1 MHHSHIEALE
11 TRIAPAG
18 LGITD
23 IFVDATSLAVS
34 LSNGLLKI
42 APKAGATNLEV
53 IVELLPDGTFLIS
66 DGLGDDDLEETP
78 SFHGFVRSL
87 NIGLSNGDD
96 ALSVSLDAGYT
107 LAGGISIS
115 TGLGDDTVEISEGTI
130 RGNVSVAGK
139 GANEV
144 AIGGGP
150 VNVKGVLTSN
160 SVGGVFTL
168 LEDAKVGVLNA
179 SGATDFVLGG
189 FVVGNANVS
198 AKVVDTSFQIGGV
211 TSGPAA
217 IVGGNL
223 TISGAAGGDDA
234 FVGHALVRGVLTI
247 NLGAGNNV
255 STLSSDAVLMGVARI
270 NGTIGDDEVV
280 IGSVGSAGPTIHGRL
295 QLSLGAG
302 NNSAAVRSGF
312 VSGGFNYTG
321 TTGVDTV
328 LLGADLTLFADAKIT
343 AGEGSNVIAVESFSS
358 LWRFN
363 LSTGG
368 GTDTVTLT
376 ADGAGY
382 VTGSVAL
389 GNGADTLTILGTEDF
404 STAFRVDGGLAID
417 TIIVSPLLV
426 DNGLVRAS
434 FETVL

>member
-18 LGITD
+18 LAITD

-42 APKAGATNLEV
+42 APKTGATNLDV
-53 IVELLPDGTFLIS
+53 SVELLPDGTFLIS
-66 DGLGDDDLEETP
+66 DGIGDDDLEETP
-78 SFHGFVRSL
+78 NIHGLVRALS
-87 NIGLSNGDD
+87 IGLSNGDD
-96 ALSVSLDAGYT
+96 ALSVALDSEYT
-107 LAGGISIS
+107 LAGGVSIS
-115 TGLGDDTVEISEGTI
+115 TGLGDDFVEISEGTI
-130 RGNVSVAGK
+130 RGNVSLASK
-139 GANEV
+139 GTDEV
-144 AIGGGP
+144 TIGGGP
-150 VNVKGVLTSN
+150 VNIKGQLTSA
-160 SVGGVFTL
+160 SVGGTFTL

-179 SGATDFVLGG
+179 SGATDFMLGG
-189 FVVGNANVS
+189 FVVGNANLS
-198 AKVVDTSFQIGGV
+198 AKVADTAFQIGGV
-211 TSGPAA
+211 ISGPVA

-223 TISGAAGGDDA
+223 TISGAAGSDDA
-234 FVGHALVRGVLTI
+234 FVGHALVRGVLTL

-255 STLSSDAVLMGVARI
+255 STLSSDAVVMGLARI
-270 NGTIGDDEVV
+270 NGTIGDDEAV
-280 IGSVGSAGPTIHGRL
+280 IGSAGSAGPTIHGRL

-321 TTGVDTV
+321 TTGMDTV
-328 LLGADLTLFADAKIT
+328 LLGADLTLFADAKIA
-343 AGEGSNVIAVESFSS
+343 AGEGSNVIEVESFSS

-389 GNGADTLTILGTEDF
+389 GSGADTLTILGTEDF
-404 STAFRVDGGLAID
+404 FTAFKVDGGLATD
-417 TIIVSPLLV
+417 TITVSPLLV
-426 DNGLVRAS
+426 DSGLVRAS